1 MNSRDPSR
9 REQRRAIRDLERR
22 MAELDRLD
30 RELGLGAMPGA
41 PRKRRSHSGKGN
53 TVVALLASALVMA
66 AVVAFLPGEAAGAVR
81 RLVGLGDDRLG
92 AAPIVPDG
100 DGSYAFSQTQ
110 RGSDEPVGYSPCRPI
125 RVVVNPEGAPGN
137 YDELVDTAIEH
148 TSEATGLRFER
159 VGLTDD
165 RTFEHRY
172 SENGE
177 EVPVIVAWA
186 TEDEVEQ
193 LEGNVAGIG
202 GSAAVS
208 SGTGPTRYVTGIV
221 VLDRA
226 TFDTFG
232 PLDHGAAQGIV
243 DHEFG
248 HLVGLGHVDDPG
260 EIMNE
265 QGVRVS
271 TYGPGDLEGLARIGS
286 IGC

>member
-1 MNSRDPSR
+1 
-9 REQRRAIRDLERR
+9 

-30 RELGLGAMPGA
+30 REYGLGAMPTDS
-41 PRKRRSHSGKGN
+41 PRRRPPRSGKGN
-53 TVVALLASALVMA
+53 SLVALLISALVMA
-66 AVVAFLPGEAAGAVR
+66 AVVTFMPGEAMGAVR

-92 AAPIVPDG
+92 AAPSVTHG
-100 DGSYAFSQTQ
+100 DGSYTFSQTQ
-110 RGSDEPVGYSPCRPI
+110 RGTDEPVGYSPCQPI
-125 RVVVNPEGAPGN
+125 RVVVNPDGAPGD

-148 TSEATGLRFER
+148 TSGATGLKFER

-165 RTFEHRY
+165 RTFEDRY
-172 SENGE
+172 SEHGE
-177 EVPVIVAWA
+177 QPPVIVAWS
-186 TEDEVEQ
+186 TEDEVHQ

-202 GSAAVS
+202 GSTAVS
-208 SGTGPTRYVTGIV
+208 RGTGPRRYVTGIV

-232 PLDHGAAQGIV
+232 PLDHGTAQGII

-248 HLVGLGHVDDPG
+248 HLVGLGHVDDRG

-265 QGVRVS
+265 DGVRVS

-286 IGC
+286 IDC